1 MMKNN
6 IILIVLFSFTISF
19 SSCEKDDICAEGT
32 ITTPR
37 LVIEFYDATDTST
50 LKNVTNLRVEEA
62 GTGIGVVFNTSLATD
77 NEARYLTNASKIEI
91 PLKTFDDVSQFDF
104 KFDYGNSTNENNDV
118 ITFNYTREDIYISR
132 ACGYK
137 TNFTLDA
144 TNGIQVTNDGSNWIS
159 STVQPTIE
167 QAIITNENEVHVK
180 IYF

>member
-1 MMKNN
+1 MRRFS
-6 IILIVLFSFTISF
+6 ITILLIAFAASFWN
-19 SSCEKDDICAEGT
+19 CEKDDICAEGT

-37 LVIEFYDATDTST
+37 LVIEFYDATDTSI

-62 GTGIGVVFNTSLATD
+62 GTGIGVVFNRSLATD

-137 TNFTLDA
+137 TNLQLMEA
-144 TNGIQVTNDGSNWIS
+144 TG
-159 STVQPTIE
+159 
-167 QAIITNENEVHVK
+167 
-180 IYF
+180 